1 MKIIPV
7 KSLTPVRLDKYLTEQ
22 FPALTFGKLNK
33 ALRENKI
40 KLNGKKQPLSTRVQ
54 TGDEIRLFLSDDQ
67 LAPAE
72 TKGPAFLRARFAA
85 KPVYED
91 EHILLVDKPAGLPV
105 IHDTE
110 PDTLIHRAMLYLH
123 QEHGW
128 ELGKGPA
135 PALCHRL
142 DTGTSGLVLIAKDPQ
157 TEQLLTSL
165 IRERAIRKE
174 YLCVTFGRPRPE
186 QATLGGYLTKD
197 AGKGLVRVSERPTP
211 GGKEIETR
219 YKTLAVSGRLAL
231 LQVELITGR
240 THQIRA
246 HLASICC
253 PILGDSKYGN
263 NAANRELKLKYQAL
277 CAWQLTFPTLTD
289 PLLQGVSGRSFQ
301 AEKPW
306 WHQQLLEGKL
316 K

>member
-7 KSLTPVRLDKYLTEQ
+7 KSLTPVRLDKYLSQ
-22 FPALTFGKLNK
+22 QYPALTFGILNK

-40 KLNGKKQPLSTRVQ
+40 KLNGKKQPLSTRVH
-54 TGDEIRLFLSDDQ
+54 TGDEIRLFLPDEQ
-67 LAPAE
+67 LDPSSFH
-72 TKGPAFLRARFAA
+72 GPPFLKARFPA

-91 EHILLVDKPAGLPV
+91 DHILLVDKPAGLPV

-110 PDTLIHRAMLYLH
+110 PDTLIHRAMLYLYRA
-123 QEHGW
+123 HGW
-128 ELGKGPA
+128 EPDKAPM

-142 DTGTSGLVLIAKDPQ
+142 DTGTSGLVLIAKDPE
-157 TEQLLTSL
+157 TEHLLTGL
-165 IRERAIRKE
+165 IQQRMIRKE

-186 QATLGGYLTKD
+186 QAVLQGYLSKD
-197 AGKGLVRVSERPTP
+197 AAKGLVRVSGRPMP

-219 YKTLAVSGRLAL
+219 YRTLSTSGRLAL
-231 LQVELITGR
+231 LQVELVTGR

-246 HLASICC
+246 HLASIGC

-263 NAANRELKLKYQAL
+263 NSANRELKLKYQAL
-277 CAWQLTFPTLTD
+277 CAWQLTFPTVSS
-289 PLLQGVSGRSFQ
+289 PLLQGISGRSFQ

-316 K
+316 R

>member
-7 KSLTPVRLDKYLTEQ
+7 KSLTPVRLDKYLAEQ

-54 TGDEIRLFLSDDQ
+54 TGDEIRLFLPDEQ
-67 LAPAE
+67 LTPAAAQ
-72 TKGPAFLRARFAA
+72 GPAFLRARFAA

-91 EHILLVDKPAGLPV
+91 DHILLVDKPAGLPV
-105 IHDTE
+105 THDTD
-110 PDTLIHRAMLYLH
+110 PDTLIHRALLYLYR
-123 QEHGW
+123 EHKW
-128 ELGKGPA
+128 EPGKGPV

-142 DTGTSGLVLIAKDPQ
+142 DTGTSGLVLIAKDPK
-157 TEQLLTSL
+157 TEQLLTGL
-165 IRERAIRKE
+165 IRGRQIRKE
-174 YLCVTFGRPRPE
+174 YLCITFGRPRPE
-186 QATLGGYLTKD
+186 QATLQGYLLKD
-197 AGKGLVRVSERPTP
+197 AGKGLVRVSDRPMP

-219 YKTLAVSGRLAL
+219 YETLAVSGRLAL
-231 LQVELITGR
+231 LQVDLITGR

-246 HLASICC
+246 HMASIGC

-289 PLLQGVSGRSFQ
+289 PRLEGVSGRTFQ

-306 WHQQLLEGKL
+306 WHQQFLDGRLR
-316 K
+316 

>member
-1 MKIIPV
+1 MKIISV
-7 KSLTPVRLDKYLTEQ
+7 KSLAPVRLDKYLTEQ
-22 FPALTFGKLNK
+22 FPALTFGRLNK

-54 TGDEIRLFLSDDQ
+54 TGDEIRLFLPEEQ
-67 LAPAE
+67 LNPTAVQ
-72 TKGPAFLRARFAA
+72 GPAFLRARFAA

-110 PDTLIHRAMLYLH
+110 PDTLINRAMLYLH
-123 QEHGW
+123 REHGW
-128 ELGKGPA
+128 EPGKGPA
-135 PALCHRL
+135 SALCHRL

-157 TEQLLTSL
+157 TEQLLIDL
-165 IRERAIRKE
+165 IRDREIRKE

-186 QATLGGYLTKD
+186 QATLQGYLVKD
-197 AGKGLVRVSERPTP
+197 AGKGLVRVSERPMP

-246 HLASICC
+246 HLASIGC

-277 CAWQLTFPTLTD
+277 CAWQLTFPVLTN

-306 WHQQLLEGKL
+306 WNQQLLEGKL

>member
-1 MKIIPV
+1 MKIISV

-22 FPALTFGKLNK
+22 FPALTFGRLNK

-54 TGDEIRLFLSDDQ
+54 TGDEIRLFLPEEQ
-67 LAPAE
+67 LNPAAVQ
-72 TKGPAFLRARFAA
+72 GPAFLRARFAA

-110 PDTLIHRAMLYLH
+110 PDTLINRAMLYLH
-123 QEHGW
+123 REHRW
-128 ELGKGPA
+128 EPGKGPA

-157 TEQLLTSL
+157 TEHLLIDL
-165 IRERAIRKE
+165 IRDREIRKE

-186 QATLGGYLTKD
+186 QATLQGYLVKD
-197 AGKGLVRVSERPTP
+197 AGKGLVRVSERSMP

-246 HLASICC
+246 HLASIGC

-277 CAWQLTFPTLTD
+277 CAWQLTFPVLTN

-306 WHQQLLEGKL
+306 WNQQLLEGKL

>member
-1 MKIIPV
+1 M
-7 KSLTPVRLDKYLTEQ
+7 
-22 FPALTFGKLNK
+22 
-33 ALRENKI
+33 
-40 KLNGKKQPLSTRVQ
+40 
-54 TGDEIRLFLSDDQ
+54 
-67 LAPAE
+67 
-72 TKGPAFLRARFAA
+72 
-85 KPVYED
+85 
-91 EHILLVDKPAGLPV
+91 DKPAGLPV

-110 PDTLIHRAMLYLH
+110 PDTLINRAMLYLH
-123 QEHGW
+123 REHGW
-128 ELGKGPA
+128 EPGKGPA

-157 TEQLLTSL
+157 TEQLLIDL
-165 IRERAIRKE
+165 IRDREIRKE

-186 QATLGGYLTKD
+186 QATLQGYLVKD
-197 AGKGLVRVSERPTP
+197 AGKGLVRVSERPMP

-219 YKTLAVSGRLAL
+219 YKTLAVSGRLAF

-246 HLASICC
+246 HLASIGC

-277 CAWQLTFPTLTD
+277 CAWQLTFPVLTN

-306 WHQQLLEGKL
+306 WNQQLLEGKL

>member
-1 MKIIPV
+1 MKIISV

-22 FPALTFGKLNK
+22 FPALTFGRLNK

-54 TGDEIRLFLSDDQ
+54 TGDEIRLFLPEEQ
-67 LAPAE
+67 LNPTAVQ
-72 TKGPAFLRARFAA
+72 GPAFLRARFAA

-110 PDTLIHRAMLYLH
+110 PDTLINRAMLYLH
-123 QEHGW
+123 REHGW
-128 ELGKGPA
+128 EPGKGPA
-135 PALCHRL
+135 SALCHRL

-157 TEQLLTSL
+157 TEQLLIDL
-165 IRERAIRKE
+165 IRDREIRKE

-186 QATLGGYLTKD
+186 QATLQGYLVKD
-197 AGKGLVRVSERPTP
+197 AGKGLVRVSECSMP

-246 HLASICC
+246 HLASIGC

-277 CAWQLTFPTLTD
+277 CAWQLTFPVLTN

-306 WHQQLLEGKL
+306 WNQQLLDGKL